1 MAAGSRRPGRGPA
14 TVSSLIRGFE
24 ADPDRSAALSA
35 AIFDAMSPSLDC
47 WALTLEMR
55 FAGAGDESV
64 TNRLRSGLVQ
74 PVAASGRGLGGGELW
89 VEEIADVDAAERAE
103 LDAVL
108 MPVYLADQ
116 LRLSW
121 AQANAAALRLAAHR
135 IAAPDLPGA
144 DLAARLGDVRARPGR
159 YYAAR
164 WHVFIL
170 AVSRVQAGRIA
181 RMLATTIVD
190 QAGRPRGRV
199 VDLDRIGFDYEYE
212 APDDWDP
219 DELIEQLADH
229 AANAAALKSPAM
241 LAGALLTRAWQVEA
255 REHESAMMQR
265 VRDLLGHPD
274 RKLVGPDELR
284 DAELRAELISR
295 GRSAADLRALARRT
309 RHLGH
314 QYGKGWTVDIDDHR
328 RDLLAAHE
336 ADAMLEL
343 AQALEGAQ
351 APDGAPAMPEGP
363 GPDIAARSPSP

>member
-1 MAAGSRRPGRGPA
+1 MALGTPRPGGGPA
-14 TVSSLIRGFE
+14 IVTSLVRGFE

-35 AIFDAMSPSLDC
+35 AIFEAMPRSLDC

-55 FAGAGDESV
+55 FAGAGDEAV
-64 TNRLRSGLVQ
+64 TNRLFNGLVQ
-74 PVAASGRGLGGGELW
+74 PVAASGRGLGGGEMW
-89 VEEIADVDAAERAE
+89 VEEVTDLDEAERAE

-116 LRLSW
+116 LRLTW

-135 IAAPDLPGA
+135 IAAPDVPAA
-144 DLAARLGDVRARPGR
+144 DLTARLGDVRARPGR

-164 WHVFIL
+164 WQVFIL

-181 RMLATTIVD
+181 QLLASTIVD

-199 VDLDRIGFDYEYE
+199 AELDRIGFDYEYE

-219 DELIEQLADH
+219 DELIEQMADH
-229 AANAAALKSPAM
+229 AANAAALRAPAM

-265 VRDLLGHPD
+265 VRDLLGHPG

-295 GRSAADLRALARRT
+295 GRSADEMRALARRT

-343 AQALEGAQ
+343 ARALEGR
-351 APDGAPAMPEGP
+351 APMSEGP
-363 GPDIAARSPSP
+363 GPAPAAPSPPP